1 MQIVLPEQTLQ
12 EDRPAAALADYPT
25 LDAKLVAC
33 WQAALNTDDP
43 DESHRWVAMAEWLSN
58 RDDPLRPNPKG
69 PHPGERRR
77 FPRVPVRSP
86 ALLTV
91 GSLLLRGETVN
102 LSRTGAC
109 IAVTGPEGLAVGD
122 QGIVSVQGWVEDRA
136 AEVVD
141 ISPGQVRLA
150 FFGSRKR

>member
-1 MQIVLPEQTLQ
+1 M
-12 EDRPAAALADYPT
+12 
-25 LDAKLVAC
+25 
-33 WQAALNTDDP
+33 
-43 DESHRWVAMAEWLSN
+43 
-58 RDDPLRPNPKG
+58 
-69 PHPGERRR
+69 
-77 FPRVPVRSP
+77 PVRSP